1 MTVLVLTD
9 RIVDL
14 LKPFELALDDSR
26 LSLIST
32 YIDLLVR
39 WNARIN
45 LTAIRDPEEIVT
57 RHFGESLFT
66 AKCLFPAA
74 LDGGAGTLARPT
86 TDHAGRAARLIDVG
100 SGPGFPGLPIK
111 IWSPDLQ
118 LTLIESNQKKA
129 TFLRELVRTLTLTDV
144 NVFSARAETHPPATA
159 EVVALRAVERFGES
173 LAVAANLVVPGGRLA
188 LLIGSAQVEQTSP
201 LGPHFD
207 WRPPISIPGSRARV
221 LLLGDKNLRPH

>member
-26 LSLIST
+26 LTLIST

-74 LDGGAGTLARPT
+74 LDVGAGALARPT

-111 IWSPDLQ
+111 IWNPDLQ

-129 TFLRELVRTLTLTDV
+129 TFLREVVRTLTLTDV
-144 NVFSARAETHPPATA
+144 DVFSARAETRPPATA
-159 EVVALRAVERFGES
+159 EVVTLRAVERFDES

-188 LLIGSAQVEQTSP
+188 LLIGSAQVEQTSH
-201 LGPHFD
+201 LSPHFD

-221 LLLGDKNLRPH
+221 LFLGDKNLRPH